1 MTGQGILIG
10 VLAAALFS
18 TQVLAASADA
28 CLQHNR
34 FVSWKAIDDSTLEMT
49 DTLMKRYTVRLAGRC
64 MGITLAVAKLV
75 FFTWTNLGC
84 LARGEV
90 FAMTAPGRGAIT
102 CSIAGV
108 QAA

>member
-1 MTGQGILIG
+1 MTRQGILAG

-34 FVSWKAIDDSTLEMT
+34 FVSWKAIDDSTLEMS
-49 DTLMKRYTVRLAGRC
+49 DTFMKRYTVRLAGRC
-64 MGITLAVAKLV
+64 FGITVADAKLV
-75 FFTWTNLGC
+75 FFTWTNLSC
-84 LARGEV
+84 LARGDV
-90 FAMTAPGRGAIT
+90 FTVTAPGRGATT